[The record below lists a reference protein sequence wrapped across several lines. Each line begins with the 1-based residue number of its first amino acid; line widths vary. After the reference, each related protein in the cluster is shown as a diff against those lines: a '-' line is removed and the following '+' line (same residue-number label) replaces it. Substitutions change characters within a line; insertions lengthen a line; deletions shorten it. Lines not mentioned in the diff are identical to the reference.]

1 MQLFCLLNRAIKAYG
16 YIQRRFRIVA
26 LHVNYN
32 WLKNAF
38 YSLST
43 FRRQN
48 IKDLAPKAKRD
59 QLIRSRS
66 IRYFSG
72 FALEK
77 LLSEGKEEVGGY
89 KDQHNLHIYYCRD
102 WHQSK
107 APKEKGFHGKRN
119 MSKKNVK
126 CQLK

>member
-107 APKEKGFHGKRN
+107 APKEKEDSMERGICL
-119 MSKKNVK
+119 KKM
-126 CQLK
+126 